1 MTSPRKFY
9 DLPHFDG
16 SRVSVPGHRTASCF
30 QHAQVANMSNSPKGL
45 RSICG
50 TRALFALQPSVN
62 NAAALEFLP
71 WLDAFADLGRSPK
84 ETSEQMFGKNNL
96 TPNHCTNRCSP
107 TSQRCCGRAKR
118 PKIWPRKLAARCA
131 PPSFISMG
139 SVAGRPTRS
148 HLSSLKSS
156 NATKCGM
163 YEWWRANR
171 SAA

>member
-16 SRVSVPGHRTASCF
+16 PRVSVSVHRTASCF

-84 ETSEQMFGKNNL
+84 ETSEQMFGKMNL
-96 TPNHCTNRCSP
+96 TPNFCSNRCSQ
-107 TSQRCCGRAKR
+107 TSRRCCGRAKR
-118 PKIWPRKLAARCA
+118 RKIWPRKLAARCA
-131 PPSFISMG
+131 PPSIISMG
-139 SVAGRPTRS
+139 SVAGLPT
-148 HLSSLKSS
+148 HLLRSSLKSLS
-156 NATKCGM
+156 ATKCATSG
-163 YEWWRANR
+163 W
-171 SAA
+171 